1 MIGLLR
7 GQVAHKQPPMLI
19 LDVQGV
25 GYELQAPMSTFYQL
39 PTEEVPV
46 TLYTHLAVRE
56 DAQILYGF
64 ANLAE
69 RTLFRTL
76 LKVNGVGGKM
86 ALAILSGMSHTEFT
100 QAIQTGNV
108 AALTGLPGVGKK
120 TAERLILDM
129 KDRLP
134 GTTVPA
140 QPGSTTQSA
149 TTAPAT
155 NGARD
160 AALGALLA
168 LGYKPAEAQRMLK
181 TITDDTLPVED
192 MIRQALQTTRTFD

>member
-7 GQVAHKQPPMLI
+7 GQV
-19 LDVQGV
+19 
-25 GYELQAPMSTFYQL
+25 APMSTFYQL

-160 AALGALLA
+160 DALGALLA

>member
-7 GQVAHKQPPMLI
+7 GKVAHKQPPMLI

-39 PTEEVPV
+39 PTKDEPI
-46 TLYTHLAVRE
+46 TLYIHLAVRE

-64 ANLAE
+64 TSLAE
-69 RTLFRTL
+69 RTLFRAL
-76 LKVNGVGGKM
+76 LKVNGIGGKM
-86 ALAILSGMSHTEFT
+86 ALAILSGMSHAEFT

-108 AALTGLPGVGKK
+108 ATLTSLPGVGKK

-134 GTTVPA
+134 GTSIPA
-140 QPGSTTQSA
+140 QPGNTTQPITPALSTT
-149 TTAPAT
+149 
-155 NGARD
+155 RD
-160 AALGALLA
+160 DALGALLA

-181 TITDDTLPVED
+181 TITDDTLSVED
-192 MIRQALQTTRTFD
+192 MIRQALQVTRR

>member
-7 GQVAHKQPPMLI
+7 GKVALKQPPMLI

-39 PTEEVPV
+39 PAAEEPV

-56 DAQILYGF
+56 DAQLLYGF

-86 ALAILSGMSHTEFT
+86 ALAILSGMNHAEFT
-100 QAIQTGNV
+100 QAVQTGNV
-108 AALTGLPGVGKK
+108 AALTRLPGVGKK

-134 GTTVPA
+134 GTGVSPD
-140 QPGSTTQSA
+140 PGGTTTSTAAPT
-149 TTAPAT
+149 PAT
-155 NGARD
+155 HTARD
-160 AALGALLA
+160 DALGALLA
-168 LGYKPAEAQRMLK
+168 LGYKPGEAQRMLQG
-181 TITDDTLPVED
+181 ISSDDTLPVED
-192 MIRQALQTTRTFD
+192 MIRQALQAT

>member
-140 QPGSTTQSA
+140 QPGSTTQPA
-149 TTAPAT
+149 TPAPAT
-155 NGARD
+155 SGARND
-160 AALGALLA
+160 ALGALLA

-192 MIRQALQTTRTFD
+192 MIRQALQTTRT

>member
-7 GQVAHKQPPMLI
+7 GKVAHKQPPMLI

-25 GYELQAPMSTFYQL
+25 GYELQAPMSSFYQL
-39 PTEEVPV
+39 PAADEPV
-46 TLYTHLAVRE
+46 TLYTHLTVRE

-69 RTLFRTL
+69 RTLFRSLIRVT
-76 LKVNGVGGKM
+76 GVGGRM

-100 QAIQTGNV
+100 QSIRTGNV
-108 AALTGLPGVGKK
+108 AALTGLPGIGKK

-140 QPGSTTQSA
+140 QLSDITPAAS
-149 TTAPAT
+149 APAT
-155 NGARD
+155 TRD
-160 AALGALLA
+160 DALGALLT
-168 LGYKPAEAQRMLK
+168 LGYKSTEAQRMLK
-181 TITDDTLPVED
+181 AITDDTLSVED
-192 MIRQALQTTRTFD
+192 MIRQALQTTRK

>member
-7 GQVAHKQPPMLI
+7 GKVAHKQPPMLI

-39 PTEEVPV
+39 PVADEPV

-56 DAQILYGF
+56 DAQLLYGF

-69 RTLFRTL
+69 RTLFRAL
-76 LKVNGVGGKM
+76 IRVNGVGGKM

-100 QAIQTGNV
+100 QAIQAGNV
-108 AALTGLPGVGKK
+108 AALTSLPGVGKK

-129 KDRLP
+129 QDRLP
-134 GTTVPA
+134 GTALPA
-140 QPGSTTQSA
+140 RPGTTQATPAA
-149 TTAPAT
+149 TT
-155 NGARD
+155 NLARD
-160 AALGALLA
+160 DALGALLA
-168 LGYKPAEAQRMLK
+168 LGYKSTEAQRMLK
-181 TITDDTLPVED
+181 IITDDTLSVED
-192 MIRQALQTTRTFD
+192 MIRQALQTTRK

>member
-39 PTEEVPV
+39 PTTDESV

-56 DAQILYGF
+56 DAQMLYGF

-69 RTLFRTL
+69 RTLFRSL

-86 ALAILSGMSHTEFT
+86 ALAILSGMSHTEFA
-100 QAIQTGNV
+100 QAVQTGNV
-108 AALTGLPGVGKK
+108 VALTSLPGVGKK

-129 KDRLP
+129 QDRLP
-134 GTTVPA
+134 GTSIPTQPA
-140 QPGSTTQSA
+140 NGSTQPITPESA
-149 TTAPAT
+149 TSTT
-155 NGARD
+155 RD
-160 AALGALLA
+160 DALGALLA
-168 LGYKPAEAQRMLK
+168 LGYKSSEAQRMLK
-181 TITDDTLPVED
+181 TITDDTLSVED
-192 MIRQALQTTRTFD
+192 MIRQALQTK

>member
-160 AALGALLA
+160 DALGALLA

-192 MIRQALQTTRTFD
+192 MIRQALQTTRT